1 VPPPPVC
8 GAPVTTGVGDTVTVA
23 LGVGVWVTVA
33 VLVTVT
39 VGITV
44 VVGITV
50 AVGRTVTFGV
60 RVTVG
65 VAGTEAL
72 PVGVGWTE
80 PPAVAINVVAAASG
94 GGDDVQPDTA
104 AVTRTAMAPMPTAV
118 GSARGVRTLFRYPP
132 GEP

>member
-1 VPPPPVC
+1 
-8 GAPVTTGVGDTVTVA
+8 VTTGVGDTVAVA
-23 LGVGVWVTVA
+23 TAVGVLVTVT
-33 VLVTVT
+33 VGTTVT

-60 RVTVG
+60 RVTAG
-65 VAGTEAL
+65 VSGTEAL

-80 PPAVAINVVAAASG
+80 PPAVATNVVAAASG
-94 GGDDVQPDTA
+94 GADDVQPDTA
-104 AVTRTAMAPMPTAV
+104 AVTRTAMAPMPTAA